1 MKNIKTDNKDNM
13 NQIMIDIE
21 TMGNGSNSALVS
33 LAAVKFDMKTGKKGD
48 VFYRK
53 ISLKSCLDIGLK
65 VNADTI
71 MWWLKQSEEAR
82 KELYQGETFNIS
94 EVLTDFTGF
103 CSYDYEIWG
112 NSPRFD
118 LGILQDAYRALN
130 MKIPWYFRK
139 ERDVRT
145 LVSFIPEIKENW
157 DYKGVGHNPI
167 DDCYNQ
173 IDYCSKIWNK
183 ITIKKSR
190 ISIRP
195 EKKVS

>member
-1 MKNIKTDNKDNM
+1 MKKEEKDNM

-33 LAAVKFDMKTGKKGD
+33 LAAVKFDMVTGEKGD
-48 VFYRK
+48 VFYKK
-53 ISLKSCLDIGLK
+53 IDLKSCLDIGLK

-71 MWWLKQSEEAR
+71 MWWLKQSEDAR
-82 KELYQGETFNIS
+82 KELYQGEKFNIAD
-94 EVLTDFTGF
+94 VLKEFSSF
-103 CSYDYEIWG
+103 CSYEYEIWG

-118 LGILQDAYRALN
+118 LGIMQDAYRALN
-130 MKIPWYFRK
+130 MKIPWDFRK

-145 LVSFIPEIKENW
+145 LVSFIPEIKNNW
-157 DYKGVGHNPI
+157 IHKGVGHNPV

-195 EKKVS
+195 KEKVS